1 MGLVP
6 PSWEPLDGEVEPF
19 GPAELEIREYQES
32 PSQSARKWRVRI
44 AARPETVSTGRPAD
58 SPAFPCDLNEPD
70 EIKRCVVRRL
80 RALIPRNLDKET
92 DSRPSNF
99 QF

>member
-1 MGLVP
+1 MTEIARITDLLEQTFEGKP
-6 PSWEPLDGEVEPF
+6 YYGPSVLASHEHVGAD
-19 GPAELEIREYQES
+19 A
-32 PSQSARKWRVRI
+32 A
-44 AARPETVSTGRPAD
+44 AARPEIVSTGRPAD

-80 RALIPRNLDKET
+80 RALVRRNFDKET
-92 DSRPSNF
+92 DSLPSNF